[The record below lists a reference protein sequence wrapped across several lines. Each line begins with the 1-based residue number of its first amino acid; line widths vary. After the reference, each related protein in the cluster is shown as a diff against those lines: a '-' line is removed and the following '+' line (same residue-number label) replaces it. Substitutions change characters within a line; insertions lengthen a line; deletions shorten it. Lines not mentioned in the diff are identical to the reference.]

1 MCEKCNATQRY
12 HTSRT
17 RTPHRNKATRRCST
31 MTVLPTSDHN
41 GQTRDAEL
49 VGEQGVLSQ
58 LVFFLGKGIIYRLV
72 QQKNGPE
79 AKSVLK
85 IPAAPMRAHEELS
98 MPPIHHV

>member
-1 MCEKCNATQRY
+1 MGCPPRCE
-12 HTSRT
+12 
-17 RTPHRNKATRRCST
+17 
-31 MTVLPTSDHN
+31 
-41 GQTRDAEL
+41 E
-49 VGEQGVLSQ
+49 EFFFF
-58 LVFFLGKGIIYRLV
+58 FFLGKGIIYRLV